1 MKQVKRL
8 KISGKNFQIDKIN
21 LLRGNNQVTPQLA
34 YIPMDYQNYLYYFI
48 FIFYNCKHIW
58 TVISIS
64 ELDQMHSHV
73 VFPISIFYKIS
84 RQRWNIL
91 RAHGYGDYVPRT
103 GR

>member
-48 FIFYNCKHIW
+48 FIFYNCKHIILMKMDSDLHKW
-58 TVISIS
+58 TR
-64 ELDQMHSHV
+64 
-73 VFPISIFYKIS
+73 P
-84 RQRWNIL
+84 N
-91 RAHGYGDYVPRT
+91 A
-103 GR
+103 